1 MKQTEENK
9 ALAQRMVEK
18 LMTMPDNT
26 EISTF
31 EMLDKLGI
39 VCEAPSEESFQLD
52 YLFLETAK
60 RNGFLVDTAKYEG
73 LCVGFPV
80 YIPSIFRNKK
90 KLLAKFAE
98 QEEKEVLHDEGRYYV
113 RQFIESRT
121 YEEENEEPI
130 TETQALQL
138 FRIAPGQST
147 GMIDCTNHRLV
158 AITLRGKGT
167 FEFVDDRD
175 DYFRKE
181 RLYYRK
187 QVFCTDFS
195 CQFTNDGDSDLVLYV
210 VDIDESSMYN
220 KDE

>member
-1 MKQTEENK
+1 MKQTEETK
-9 ALAQRMVEK
+9 ALAQRMVEMLK
-18 LMTMPDNT
+18 TMPDNT

-31 EMLDKLGI
+31 DMLEKMGI
-39 VCEAPSEESFQLD
+39 VCETPSEDSFNLD

-73 LCVGFPV
+73 LCVGFPI
-80 YIPSIFRNKK
+80 YIASIFRNKK
-90 KLLAKFAE
+90 NLMAKFAE
-98 QEEKEVLHDEGRYYV
+98 QEEKEVLHDDGRYYV

-121 YEEENEEPI
+121 YEEEDEEPI
-130 TETQALQL
+130 TETQTLQL
-138 FRIAPGQST
+138 FRITPGHST

-175 DYFRKE
+175 DYFHKE

-187 QVFCTDFS
+187 QVFCTECS
-195 CQFTNDGDSDLVLYV
+195 CSFKNDGDSDLILYV
-210 VDIDESSMYN
+210 VDIDESCMYN
-220 KDE
+220 K